1 MSFSVGGFSH
11 WVVMVLT
18 LTGALLM
25 IRHRRAWPEG
35 RTLDRWFALFLSL
48 AWPGSVWQY
57 WHFGTLTL
65 NNVLPLH
72 LCDIALFTSIYALL
86 TRNQMAVELT
96 WYFGLAGTS
105 HGLLTPALHEEWP
118 HPRFVT
124 FFAQHA
130 GVVVAALYLVLG
142 HQQWPRPGSVRKAW
156 LVAVGYCFVVG
167 GVNVLLR
174 TNYGFLCAKP
184 PTASLMDHFGPWPW
198 YNGVVLLLAGIL
210 FILLYQPVR
219 WLRPAKKEDASMA
232 GSAS

>member
-11 WVVMVLT
+11 GVVMLLT
-18 LTGALLM
+18 VVVATVM
-25 IRHRRAWPEG
+25 IWWRRSRPEG
-35 RTLDRWFALFLSL
+35 RTLDLWFAVFLSL
-48 AWPGSVWQY
+48 AWPGSILQY

-65 NNVLPLH
+65 HNGLPLH

-86 TRNQMAVELT
+86 TGSRTAVELT

-105 HGLLTPALHEEWP
+105 HGLLTPALTQEWP
-118 HPRFVT
+118 HPRFIT

-130 GVVVAALYLVLG
+130 GVVVAALYLVVG
-142 HQQWPRPGSVRKAW
+142 RKQWPRPGSVCRAW

-167 GVNVLLR
+167 GINVLLR

-198 YNGVVLLLAGIL
+198 YNGVVLLLAGVL

-219 WLRPAKKEDASMA
+219 WMQYGKKADASVA
-232 GSAS
+232 GTDS